1 MKIENISRQMLKNP
15 LVDDK
20 NKNSVQ
26 NNPHVD
32 DTKRKIV
39 QNKSIVV
46 TPRKR
51 GQKVDYKPTKPH

>member
-1 MKIENISRQMLKNP
+1 MVENINRQMLKNP

-32 DTKRKIV
+32 DTKRKIL
-39 QNKSIVV
+39 QKKSIVV
-46 TPRKR
+46 VSPKKKGSKQQLRLL
-51 GQKVDYKPTKPH
+51 

>member
-1 MKIENISRQMLKNP
+1 MVENINRQMLKNP

-32 DTKRKIV
+32 DTKRKIL
-39 QNKSIVV
+39 QKKSIVV
-46 TPRKR
+46 VSPKKEGSKQQLRLL
-51 GQKVDYKPTKPH
+51 

>member
-1 MKIENISRQMLKNP
+1 MLKNP